1 MADFSRQKL
10 NIVSDLKNATT
21 ALLQAINAVKILQ
34 QEASDA
40 GFAAGG
46 ANVLA
51 DADLATA
58 YPSLVASDVAAALT
72 AFSAIDTALAATSRT
87 GYKALTRIKE
97 A

>member
-21 ALLQAINAVKILQ
+21 
-34 QEASDA
+34 
-40 GFAAGG
+40 
-46 ANVLA
+46 
-51 DADLATA
+51 
-58 YPSLVASDVAAALT
+58 ALT